1 MKIQKVIFS
10 SSEEYGDFWEPI
22 SKIFYEK
29 LGIEPVLI
37 YFGENKLSEQYGKV
51 YYQKYL
57 TYPKIIQL
65 LFARIWFTKLEPNTT
80 WLLGDIDLFPLQ
92 KYRFVDLIKD
102 IPDDF
107 HVHLMENRISNPP
120 DLWKIKGPKDG
131 GADLC
136 AHNHVAKGY
145 VFDQNF
151 DLHDTFEDSCKF
163 LYENKYGLGFFSK
176 DWDSESKRYY
186 CCCEQYTT
194 ERLRSKLNDV
204 NFQGFYSDH
213 NQHIS
218 RLGNA
223 LNDRGNL
230 ISYYD
235 ENLLRNQ
242 WYIDFHSIR
251 PYTKYK
257 DTIDSILSI
266 AWEGK

>member
-10 SSEEYGDFWEPI
+10 SSEEYSDFWEPI
-22 SKIFYEK
+22 SKIFNEN

-37 YFGENKLSEQYGKV
+37 YFGENKLSEKYGKV
-51 YYQKYL
+51 HYQKYL
-57 TYPKIIQL
+57 PYPKIIQL

-92 KYRFVDLIKD
+92 KHRFIDMIQD

-107 HVHLMENRISNPP
+107 HIHLMENRISNPP

-145 VFDQNF
+145 VFDKNF
-151 DLHDTFEDSCKF
+151 ELHDSFEEACKF

-176 DWDSESKRYY
+176 GWDTESKRYY

-194 ERLRSKLNDV
+194 EKLRSKLSNIK
-204 NFQGFYSDH
+204 FHGFYSDH
-213 NQHIS
+213 MQHIS

-223 LNDRGNL
+223 LNDRGDALN
-230 ISYYD
+230 YYD

-242 WYIDFHSIR
+242 WFIDFHSIR

-257 DTIDSILSI
+257 DKIDSILNI
-266 AWEGK
+266 AWEKK